1 MFKQPPFILLIAALA
16 LGAFFVAMW
25 AWQPRLFPHHLAR
38 SAHKA
43 PRGALEMR
51 GLSAPEDDDKSVE
64 AARCGALGNA
74 PDGKCDEL
82 NAPLDGSNEKNAAGL
97 FKCGRSKLTGRLKME
112 KKLRKEKFNQ
122 LRCLTARVA
131 SREASAKRIEFI
143 AAERLDD
150 PVLAGGGT
158 GMFLEHCPPSP
169 HSGLSGGCL
178 AVEYSRNGEVSRAVP
193 IRPLAIETVKVI
205 PAYDEASRP
214 ELIARSVSPY
224 PDGDLLVHLSN
235 EEYHPGRQASWPEL
249 TVRSVSPYPGGDLLV
264 HLRVGDPFPENEG
277 VARVARDGQPR
288 WFRTDYI
295 LPWPH
300 IIDDNLALIQ
310 SRRPRK
316 RTKTL
321 RVDLKEKTA
330 CYENWEEHDAVSLID
345 GRGRLLDEID
355 LLEALLE
362 SPDSILFDLNLN
374 GCNHPAF
381 TNSIH
386 HCRLAA
392 GSLQKCNSPAFAN
405 SIHQLGAE
413 VSGAANMAPGDIVA
427 SLPFLNAFGIIDQNN
442 RRFKELVRGSFI
454 QQHAVRHLEK
464 ARFLMFDSGSSPS
477 RLLMF
482 DLATG
487 KETILFPRSHT
498 PTHLRQIVPP
508 NYKYRSNVAIYG
520 KYRIKL
526 HLAVAPD
533 RQRVLFGDPRSGL
546 AFELRLSDG
555 RVLNIFRQLH
565 DLSSVVGIPDPFRQR
580 AWLFR
585 TAAYNYAN

>member
-1 MFKQPPFILLIAALA
+1 MPKQPPFILLIAALA

-25 AWQPRLFPHHLAR
+25 IWQPRMSLHHLAH

-43 PRGALEMR
+43 LSGALEMR
-51 GLSAPEDDDKSVE
+51 GLSAPEDDDESVE
-64 AARCGALGNA
+64 S
-74 PDGKCDEL
+74 
-82 NAPLDGSNEKNAAGL
+82 LDGSNEKNTVGL
-97 FKCGRSKLTGRLKME
+97 LECDRDEATE
-112 KKLRKEKFNQ
+112 KTTTEKTRIKLRAKKFSQ

-143 AAERLDD
+143 AAERFDD
-150 PVLAGGGT
+150 PVLVGGGI

-169 HSGLSGGCL
+169 PGLSGGCL

-193 IRPLAIETVKVI
+193 LRLQAIKEANIVS
-205 PAYDEASRP
+205 AYNWKGEDHLHRQVDWP
-214 ELIARSVSPY
+214 ELI
-224 PDGDLLVHLSN
+224 
-235 EEYHPGRQASWPEL
+235 
-249 TVRSVSPYPGGDLLV
+249 VRSVSLYPGGDLLV
-264 HLRVGDPFPENEG
+264 HFEVGVPFSHGAG
-277 VARVARDGQPR
+277 VARVAQDGRPR
-288 WFRTDYI
+288 WFREDYSQ
-295 LPWPH
+295 PWPH
-300 IIDDNLALIQ
+300 IIDDNLALVR
-310 SRRPRK
+310 SRQPQRL

-321 RVDLKEKTA
+321 RVNHKEKVVA
-330 CYENWEEHDAVSLID
+330 CYENWKWHDTVNLID

-362 SPDSILFDLNLN
+362 SPYSILFERNFNGRDNPAFTN
-374 GCNHPAF
+374 SIHRGGSGFPQGGGCNNPAL

-392 GSLQKCNSPAFAN
+392 GTLAGCNNPAFAN
-405 SIHQLGAE
+405 SIHQLGADAG
-413 VSGAANMAPGDIVA
+413 GANNIAPGDIVA

-464 ARFLMFDSGSSPS
+464 ARFLMFDSGSFPT

-487 KETILFPRSHT
+487 KETTLFPRDHT
-498 PTHLRQIVPP
+498 PPHLRQIAPLNFPP
-508 NYKYRSNVAIYG
+508 NTGYAKNSEFKIG
-520 KYRIKL
+520 I
-526 HLAVAPD
+526 HIAVAPD
-533 RQRVLFGDPRSGL
+533 RQRILFGKPRSGL

-565 DLSSVVGIPDPFRQR
+565 DLSSVVNIPDLFRQR
-580 AWLFR
+580 AGVFQA
-585 TAAYNYAN
+585 TAYDYANRF